1 MMATQTKR
9 SPPKVGDV
17 ITLLVPPFITGLV
30 SEVRQGKYCT
40 EVRTFHIG
48 HGTILV
54 DAEKVRVL
62 AWEEAKKLGFVKEK
76 D

>member
-1 MMATQTKR
+1 MATQTKR

-30 SEVRQGKYCT
+30 EEVRQGKYCT

-54 DAEKVRVL
+54 DAKKVRVL
-62 AWEEAKKLGFVKEK
+62 AWEEAKKLRFVKEK